1 VPTATRHVNARP
13 FPTSSSH
20 VAWRVRSTCA
30 GAALSLVAVL
40 LAVPTGAQPR
50 PIPRATAEAEPSV
63 WLSGTVGLL
72 QAESI
77 LDGRTNASWDF
88 TNNAVQYRA
97 TLETA
102 FSGGVTLGVQ
112 GSWAPAVPTT
122 VRALGLAERPL
133 LERCQ
138 PQCAAS
144 ADLLGVAAMGRM
156 GGGPGLHQVIE
167 LTAGVQQVRNLRL
180 DGGGTLPPERD
191 TDLHGAVAY
200 GIGYSLSRRAALT
213 LVQEFGIVSHQRD
226 FLPRDRN
233 GITQQR
239 ATRLTVRYGSGAR
252 R

>member
-1 VPTATRHVNARP
+1 M
-13 FPTSSSH
+13 
-20 VAWRVRSTCA
+20 
-30 GAALSLVAVL
+30 
-40 LAVPTGAQPR
+40 LASAPLAAQPR
-50 PIPRATAEAEPSV
+50 PIPPGATQAEPAI

-72 QAESI
+72 QAETI

-88 TNNAVQYRA
+88 TDNAVQYRA

-122 VRALGLAERPL
+122 VRALGLADRPAL
-133 LERCQ
+133 DRCQ
-138 PQCAAS
+138 PECAAS
-144 ADLLGVAAMGRM
+144 TDLLGVAAIGRM

-167 LTAGVQQVRNLRL
+167 ITAGVLQFRNLRL

-200 GIGYSLSRRAALT
+200 GIGYSPSRRTAIT

>member
-1 VPTATRHVNARP
+1 MRPGTAR
-13 FPTSSSH
+13 
-20 VAWRVRSTCA
+20 
-30 GAALSLVAVL
+30 AALAL
-40 LAVPTGAQPR
+40 LAMVPAAPLAAQPR
-50 PIPRATAEAEPSV
+50 PIPRSTTTAEPSI

-77 LDGRTNASWDF
+77 LDGRTNAAWDF
-88 TNNAVQYRA
+88 ADNAVQYRA

-122 VRALGLAERPL
+122 VRALGLADRPAL
-133 LERCQ
+133 DRCQ
-138 PQCAAS
+138 PACAAS
-144 ADLLGVAAMGRM
+144 TDLLGVAAIGRM

-167 LTAGVQQVRNLRL
+167 ITAGVLQFRNLRV

-191 TDLHGAVAY
+191 TDLHGAAAY
-200 GIGYSLSRRAALT
+200 GIGYSLSRRAAIT
-213 LVQEFGIVSHQRD
+213 LVQEFGIVTHQRD

>member
-1 VPTATRHVNARP
+1 MAAR
-13 FPTSSSH
+13 
-20 VAWRVRSTCA
+20 V
-30 GAALSLVAVL
+30 GAASGLIALV
-40 LAVPTGAQPR
+40 AVPTGAQPR
-50 PIPRATAEAEPSV
+50 PIPRPTTTAEPSV
-63 WLSGTVGLL
+63 WVSGTVGLL

-77 LDGRTNASWDF
+77 LDGRTNAAWDF
-88 TNNAVQYRA
+88 ADNVVQYRA

-122 VRALGLAERPL
+122 VRALGLPDRPAL
-133 LERCQ
+133 DRCQ

-144 ADLLGVAAMGRM
+144 SDLLGVSAIGRM

-167 LTAGVQQVRNLRL
+167 ITAGVLQIRNLRL

>member
-1 VPTATRHVNARP
+1 V
-13 FPTSSSH
+13 
-20 VAWRVRSTCA
+20 
-30 GAALSLVAVL
+30 GASLAL
-40 LAVPTGAQPR
+40 LAPATAASAQPP
-50 PIPRATAEAEPSV
+50 PIPRQSVTAEPSV
-63 WLSGTVGLL
+63 WVSGTVGLL

-88 TNNAVQYRA
+88 ASNAVQYRA

-122 VRALGLAERPL
+122 VRALGLAERPV
-133 LERCQ
+133 LEGCQ

-144 ADLLGVAAMGRM
+144 ADMLGVAAIGRM
-156 GGGPGLHQVIE
+156 GGGPGLHQVLEI
-167 LTAGVQQVRNLRL
+167 TAGVLQVRNLRL
-180 DGGGTLPPERD
+180 DGGATLPPERD

>member
-1 VPTATRHVNARP
+1 V
-13 FPTSSSH
+13 
-20 VAWRVRSTCA
+20 
-30 GAALSLVAVL
+30 GASLAL
-40 LAVPTGAQPR
+40 LAPATAASAQPP
-50 PIPRATAEAEPSV
+50 PIPRQSVTAEPSV
-63 WLSGTVGLL
+63 WVSGTVGLL

-88 TNNAVQYRA
+88 ASNAVQYRA

-122 VRALGLAERPL
+122 VRALGLAERPA
-133 LERCQ
+133 LEGCQ

-144 ADLLGVAAMGRM
+144 ADMLGVAAIGRM
-156 GGGPGLHQVIE
+156 GGGPGLHQLLEI
-167 LTAGVQQVRNLRL
+167 TAGVLQVRNLRL
-180 DGGGTLPPERD
+180 DGGATLPPERD